1 MDRKIE
7 KKKWTTKKI
16 VTFGF
21 GGLFLFFV
29 MYTFLF
35 ADKSSKL
42 NVEKERVTIS
52 TVKKGPFLEFIP
64 VTGSVEPIN
73 KFFLDV
79 TEGGRIVQ
87 KFVQEGAFLKKG
99 DPVIKLENTSMQLQ
113 AMYNEAQLFQVQN
126 SLRATRLS
134 MQQTKLGYDRNL
146 INVNYQVLKQ
156 KRIYLRDKKLFD
168 KKLVSEFEYLESRDE
183 YENLIDSKKILLETI
198 RQDSL
203 FRMEQIKQ
211 LEKSV
216 QSMHSNYKIIQRQ
229 LDNLTVRAPIT
240 GQLTSLNGEIG
251 QTISRGQNL
260 GRIDNIESYKIE
272 VPVDEY
278 YLARI
283 SIGRTGTF
291 TFNNKEYKLIIKKI
305 YPQIT
310 DGKFMVDMHFEGD
323 IPGGIRRGQTLHI
336 KLALGD
342 LSEAI
347 LVSSGGF
354 YQSTGGQWIF
364 VLDESESFAVRR
376 DIKINRKNTLEYE
389 ITSGLKPGEKV
400 ITSSYDNYGDV
411 EKLVLN

>member
-7 KKKWTTKKI
+7 KKKWTIKKLLTI
-16 VTFGF
+16 GF
-21 GGLFLFFV
+21 GGLFVIFV
-29 MYTFLF
+29 MYTFIF

-42 NVEKERVTIS
+42 NVSKERVTIS

-73 KFFLDV
+73 KFFLDI
-79 TEGGRIVQ
+79 TEGGRIVK

-99 DPVIKLENTSMQLQ
+99 DPVIKLENASMQLS
-113 AMYNEAQLFQVQN
+113 AMYNQAQLFQVQN
-126 SLRATRLS
+126 SLRSTRLS
-134 MQQTKLGYDRNL
+134 MQQTKLRYDKEL
-146 INVNYQVLKQ
+146 INLNYKILKQ
-156 KRIYLRDKKLFD
+156 KRIYSRDKRLFD
-168 KKLVSEFEYLESRDE
+168 KKLISELDYLASRDE
-183 YENLIDSKKILLETI
+183 YENLIDSKGILLETI

-203 FRMEQIKQ
+203 FRTEQIIQ
-211 LEKSV
+211 LEHSLN
-216 QSMHSNYKIIQRQ
+216 SMQANYKIIQRQ
-229 LDNLTVRAPIT
+229 LDNLTVRAPIN

-251 QTISRGQNL
+251 QTINRGQNL

-272 VPVDEY
+272 VPVDEF

-291 TFNNKEYKLIIKKI
+291 TFNNKEYKLVIKKI

-310 DGKFMVDMHFEGD
+310 EGKFKVDMHFQGE
-323 IPGGIRRGQTLHI
+323 IPNGIRRGQTLHI

-364 VLDESESFAVRR
+364 VIDESENFAVRR
-376 DIKINRKNTLEYE
+376 NIKINRKNTLEYE
-389 ITSGLKPGEKV
+389 IVSGLKPGEKV

-411 EKLVLN
+411 EKLILN

>member
-7 KKKWTTKKI
+7 KQKWTTKKLLTI
-16 VTFGF
+16 GF
-21 GGLFLFFV
+21 GGLFAIFV
-29 MYTFLF
+29 MYTFVF

-42 NVEKERVTIS
+42 NVSKERITIS

-79 TEGGRIVQ
+79 TEGGRIVE

-99 DPVIKLENTSMQLQ
+99 DPVIKLENASMQLS
-113 AMYNEAQLFQVQN
+113 AMYNQAQLFQVQN
-126 SLRATRLS
+126 SLRSTRLS
-134 MQQTKLGYDRNL
+134 MQQTKLRYDKDL
-146 INVNYQVLKQ
+146 INLNYQVLKQ
-156 KRIYLRDKKLFD
+156 KRIFNRDKKLFD
-168 KKLVSEFEYLESRDE
+168 KKLISELDYLESKDE
-183 YENLIDSKKILLETI
+183 YENLLDSKKILLETI
-198 RQDSL
+198 KQDSL
-203 FRMEQIKQ
+203 FRMIQINQ
-211 LEKSV
+211 LENSV
-216 QSMHSNYKIIQRQ
+216 TSMQSNYKIIQRQ
-229 LDNLTVRAPIT
+229 LDNLTVRAPIN

-251 QTISRGQNL
+251 QTIHGGQNL

-283 SIGRTGTF
+283 SVGRTGTF
-291 TFNNKEYKLIIKKI
+291 TFDNNEYKLVIQKV

-310 DGKFMVDMHFEGD
+310 DGKFKVDMHFEGA
-323 IPGGIRRGQTLHI
+323 IPKGIRRGQTLHI

-347 LVSSGGF
+347 LVNSGGF

-364 VLDESESFAVRR
+364 VLDESENFAIRR
-376 DIKINRKNTLEYE
+376 NIKINRKNTLEYE
-389 ITSGLKPGEKV
+389 IVSGLKPGEKV